1 MADLYIF
8 LLRHS
13 HTLYSYFPIIS
24 HFPFRSHRG
33 LPDDVLA
40 SQPDPP
46 PHDGR
51 RAKVP
56 LDHLLLPELRHPPAG
71 GRHLLLP
78 QLGHQPVP
86 LQPVLQ
92 TVQGGV
98 RPGAAM
104 PPDHRT
110 RQQAQREELPRR
122 LGALPAAAADKISP
136 S

>member
-1 MADLYIF
+1 MFFYCN
-8 LLRHS
+8 
-13 HTLYSYFPIIS
+13 TLAPFTHIYLPLFPV
-24 HFPFRSHRG
+24 RSHRG
-33 LPDDVLA
+33 LPDGLLA
-40 SQPDPP
+40 SQPGPP

-51 RAKVP
+51 RAKDP

-78 QLGHQPVP
+78 ELGHQPVP
-86 LQPVLQ
+86 LQLVLQ
-92 TVQGGV
+92 TVQGGL

-110 RQQAQREELPRR
+110 RQQAQREELPPR
-122 LGALPAAAADKISP
+122 LGALAAAAGDKIFP